1 MMVSAQSAGGG
12 GRGCWRGLV
21 SAGGEWECWKGLGV
35 WEWPGSAGGARWA
48 EFAGDLCT
56 STLIYIIK
64 EKTFSPPLVQCLV
77 WGKFSSCLLGSSI
90 SLLCTQPHAINAIL
104 IPLTWCS

>member
-1 MMVSAQSAGGG
+1 MMVWAQSARGG

-21 SAGGEWECWKGLGV
+21 SAGGEWEWPGSAGGEWECWKGLGV
-35 WEWPGSAGGARWA
+35 QEWEWPGSAGGARWA

-64 EKTFSPPLVQCLV
+64 EKTFSPRWYSAWESQTFATIV
-77 WGKFSSCLLGSSI
+77 
-90 SLLCTQPHAINAIL
+90 
-104 IPLTWCS
+104 